1 MHEVDDCRFDVS
13 LNDCAWYLRADSSST
28 KNHWI
33 DVIDSLKAESG
44 YGSENNLK
52 RNGSSLS
59 ILSSNMSTMS
69 PVFKKNKGLQDK
81 LNELVAFRGIL
92 INQIDRLQMYFDT
105 CLSEFASSNGK
116 YSIYNFSIQNVNTY
130 ILPIQNN
137 FRLRIKTIF
146 LIISVVMLLNKID
159 N

>member
-13 LNDCAWYLRADSSST
+13 LNDCAWYLRADSSAT

-105 CLSEFASSNGK
+105 CLAEFASSNGK
-116 YSIYNFSIQNVNTY
+116 YFTYNLKLKLTS
-130 ILPIQNN
+130 
-137 FRLRIKTIF
+137 
-146 LIISVVMLLNKID
+146 
-159 N
+159 

>member
-13 LNDCAWYLRADSSST
+13 LNDCAWYLRADTSAI

-59 ILSSNMSTMS
+59 ILSSNMSNMS

-105 CLSEFASSNGK
+105 CLAEFASSNGN
-116 YSIYNFSIQNVNTY
+116 YFIYILSMQNVNY
-130 ILPIQNN
+130 Y
-137 FRLRIKTIF
+137 
-146 LIISVVMLLNKID
+146 
-159 N
+159 